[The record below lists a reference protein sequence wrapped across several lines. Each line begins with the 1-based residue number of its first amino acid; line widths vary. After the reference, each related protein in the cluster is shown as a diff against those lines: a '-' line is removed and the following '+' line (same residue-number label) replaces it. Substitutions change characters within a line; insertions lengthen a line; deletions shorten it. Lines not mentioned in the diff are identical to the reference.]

1 MKQSATGLCYHC
13 ESPIPEGVDI
23 VAQID
28 GKAAHMCCHG
38 CKAVAEAI
46 ITGGL
51 SDFYRH
57 RTAGAATPT
66 ELPPE
71 KERELALFNR
81 EDIQKDYV
89 RVLSDQEHE
98 CTLIIGDITCAACI
112 WLLERF
118 ANEIPGVNSLDINHS
133 THRGVVN
140 WDPSKIGLGE
150 ILTRLHHI
158 GYRSLPYHPNTE
170 QQMQERQ
177 DRQMLIR
184 IIVAAFGMMQSMMF
198 ALPLYFQW
206 AEDISGGMIDL
217 LRWFSFVLTL
227 PVILYSSHPFTA
239 AAWRDL
245 KMGSLTMD
253 VPVALALWLA
263 FLASVW
269 ITIFGGPEVYYESVC
284 MFAFLLLL
292 SRYIERKVRLKGTQS
307 SSFLMSSMP
316 AAATR
321 ITQGEEEVV
330 ALNDLRPGDLI
341 RVRPGE
347 TIPADGY
354 IREGRTSVNEAAL
367 TGEYLPVGKAPGS
380 KIIGGT
386 VNIESPLVAEV
397 TAVGEQTQ
405 MSAIMRIM
413 EQAGRE
419 RPPIAVMANRVARY
433 FIGAT
438 LVVSVLVGWYWWHHS
453 SPQEAF
459 RIVLSILVVTC
470 PCALSLAT
478 PTALTA
484 ATTALRQRGF
494 LIARS
499 FVLEG
504 IANATTFVFDKTGT
518 LTEGRLAIEE
528 VIPAPGYDREQVLA
542 LAAALEYHSVHPI
555 ASAFH
560 PYRQGMASEVRTV
573 SGLGLE
579 GMIEER
585 LYRIGVAEF
594 AQSGLSE
601 QARQMAPGNGH
612 WIALASDQEL
622 VAWFK
627 LNDRIRPDAES
638 ALQALRGLGARLV
651 MLSGDRSSVVA
662 EVGQQLG
669 FDEVRGGCSP
679 EDKLAAMR
687 ELQAK
692 GEQIVMVGDGIN
704 DVPVMAGAHLSIAM
718 NNASDL
724 TRLNADAILLS
735 DKLMGLVGAVRTAR
749 WTKKIIRENL
759 GWSILYNV
767 LALPLAVAGLV
778 TPWQAAI
785 GMSVSSLIVALNALR
800 LTRSKEKASSATHV
814 ASPTQA

>member
-1 MKQSATGLCYHC
+1 MKQSPVGLCYHC

-28 GKAAHMCCHG
+28 GEPAAMCCHG

-46 ITGGL
+46 VAGGL
-51 SDFYRH
+51 SDFYRQ
-57 RTAGAATPT
+57 RTASAATPS
-66 ELPPE
+66 EVPPE
-71 KERELALFNR
+71 KQRELALFNR
-81 EDIQKDYV
+81 QDMQKDFV

-98 CTLIIGDITCAACI
+98 CTLIIGDITCAACV

-118 ANEIPGVNSLDINHS
+118 ASEIPGVNSLHINHS
-133 THRGVVN
+133 NHRGVVS
-140 WDPSKIGLGE
+140 WDPNKIGLGE
-150 ILTRLHHI
+150 ILTRLHQI
-158 GYRSLPYHPNTE
+158 GYRSYPYHPNTE
-170 QQMQERQ
+170 QQLQERQ
-177 DRQMLIR
+177 DKQMLIR
-184 IIVAAFGMMQSMMF
+184 IIVAGFGMMQSMMF

-206 AEDISGGMIDL
+206 VEDISGGMIDL

-245 KMGSLTMD
+245 KTRSLTMD

-316 AAATR
+316 AAALR
-321 ITQGEEEVV
+321 ITNGEEEVV
-330 ALNDLRPGDLI
+330 ALADLRPGDLV
-341 RVRPGE
+341 RVKPGE

-367 TGEYLPVGKAPGS
+367 TGEYLPVSKEPGS

-386 VNIESPLVAEV
+386 VNIESPLIAEI
-397 TAVGEQTQ
+397 TAVGENTQ

-413 EQAGRE
+413 ERAGRE
-419 RPPIAVMANRVARY
+419 RPRIAVMANRVARY
-433 FIGAT
+433 FISAT
-438 LVVSVLVGWYWWHHS
+438 LLVSVLVGWYWWHQEGPH
-453 SPQEAF
+453 EAF
-459 RIVLSILVVTC
+459 RVILSILVVTC

-518 LTEGRLAIEE
+518 LTEGRLVVEE

-555 ASAFH
+555 AAAFH
-560 PYRQGMASEVRTV
+560 PYRQSMANDVRTV

-579 GMIEER
+579 GTIEGR
-585 LYRIGVAEF
+585 QYRIGVAEF
-594 AQSGLSE
+594 VQSELPESE
-601 QARQMAPGNGH
+601 KQAMPGQGH
-612 WIALASDQEL
+612 WIALANQQE
-622 VAWFK
+622 VIAWFK
-627 LNDRIRPDAES
+627 LNDRIRPDADE
-638 ALQALRGLGARLV
+638 ALQALRAMGTKLI

-662 EVGQQLG
+662 EVGEQLG

-679 EDKLAAMR
+679 EDKLTAMQ

-735 DKLMGLVGAVRTAR
+735 DRLMGLVNAVRTAR
-749 WTKKIIRENL
+749 QTKKIIRENL

-767 LALPLAVAGLV
+767 LALPLAMAGLV

-800 LTRSKEKASSATHV
+800 LTRREDKDRPATNI
-814 ASPTQA
+814 AAPTQA